1 MHESELSTNMSFK
14 LSKVA
19 ETQLG
24 VAEIFSKL
32 WILIFLPL
40 MFSLIGN
47 EVDFDKLNLN
57 QIGKF

>member
-1 MHESELSTNMSFK
+1 MSCT

-24 VAEIFSKL
+24 VAELFSKL